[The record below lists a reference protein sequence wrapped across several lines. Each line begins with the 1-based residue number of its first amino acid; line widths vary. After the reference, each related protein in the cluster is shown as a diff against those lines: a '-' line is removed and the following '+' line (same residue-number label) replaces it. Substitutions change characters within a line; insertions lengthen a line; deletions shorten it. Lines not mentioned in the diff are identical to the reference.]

1 MKSKS
6 STKIVSAI
14 CSAIVLASTAT
25 LANAADD
32 SNWYVGA
39 GIGKSNASNL
49 SSVDT
54 TLAGYGQ
61 TGVSS
66 LGDSATAWKLYT
78 GYQASRYLGFEG
90 AYANLGQYSLNTAV
104 SAPLAGTGAG
114 TWQANNVWSLAA
126 IGYLPLNDKFSAFG
140 KLGLAYSNVNFT
152 YSGPATAISAS
163 KNSSSPLYGL
173 GVKYDL
179 GNNMALR
186 GEVERYQNVGD
197 SGVTGQ
203 TSVNVWSLGI
213 QYKF

>member
-1 MKSKS
+1 MA
-6 STKIVSAI
+6 TSAR
-14 CSAIVLASTAT
+14 
-25 LANAADD
+25 AADD
-32 SNWYVGA
+32 NTWYAGA
-39 GIGKSNASNL
+39 GIGRSTAVSL
-49 SSVDT
+49 SGIDT

-90 AYANLGQYSLNTAV
+90 AYANLGQYSLNTSV
-104 SAPLAGTGAG
+104 SAPAAGTGTG

-126 IGYLPLNDKFSAFG
+126 VGYLPLGENFSAFG

-152 YSGPATAISAS
+152 YAGPATAISAG

-173 GVKYDL
+173 GLKYDL
-179 GNNMALR
+179 GSNMALR
-186 GEVERYQNVGD
+186 GEFERYQNVGD
-197 SGVTGQ
+197 SSTTGQ
-203 TSVNVWSLGI
+203 TSVNVWTLGI